1 MPHFLPTQSAGKAVS
16 LQKKARPHNRAPI
29 CTDRGQLRRRVLHG
43 AAGRTLIGISDH
55 GSNNFSCLPHRR
67 FLRLFFI
74 SLLGQQAAI
83 PTHYTHKHENLQ
95 QL

>member
-16 LQKKARPHNRAPI
+16 LQKKARPHTRAPI

-43 AAGRTLIGISDH
+43 AAGRTLIGISEH
-55 GSNNFSCLPHRR
+55 GSNHFSCLPHRR